1 MRPSLVLA
9 ALSLAACVSAP
20 RPDPQLNLAGEWEI
34 THVNGEFTGG
44 GETFWLAVR
53 PPTGSAQFGCNIGGG
68 SLAVGNGWLRSGNW
82 IVTTGGCGSNRG
94 RFERKGF
101 EILSEPAAIQAAGN
115 AAIRLSNRRGTLLL
129 EPMPPLRLVGT
140 SWKIVGLNQR
150 NLGDN
155 LGTVQFQPHYLSAGF
170 CNQMRTVYRQEG
182 SVIHTAGQ
190 SSTERGCDQ
199 PLMNL
204 DKEAWAIFRSPTR
217 VERVRPDAIRLVS
230 ARGNMLLERAR

>member
-1 MRPSLVLA
+1 
-9 ALSLAACVSAP
+9 
-20 RPDPQLNLAGEWEI
+20 LNLAGEWEI
-34 THVNGEFTGG
+34 THVNGEPTGG

-68 SLAVGNGWLRSGNW
+68 SLAVGNGWLRAGDW
-82 IVTTGGCGSNRG
+82 IVTAGGCGSNRG

-101 EILSEPAAIQAAGN
+101 EILSEPVAIQAAGN

-155 LGTVQFQPHYLSAGF
+155 LGTVQFESYYLSAGF

-230 ARGNMLLERAR
+230 PRGTMLLERVP